1 MTRVEHSEQTIK
13 AAKYIQY
20 GLKTRFISQE
30 TKLSAKYLREL
41 FKDITGR
48 APLPGQLASV
58 STLLKTKKSLILC
71 ILLLTIYQQS
81 APSLATTSINL
92 DRLIIVFDCFT
103 KHINKLKNT
112 QNQHQETMFTIN
124 NAWVLINAL
133 LNKEIQLSHCHC
145 GCTIIIT
152 DSLPITLKCPF
163 CSHAKP
169 LRFKV

>member
-20 GLKTRFISQE
+20 GLKTRFIIQE
-30 TKLSAKYLREL
+30 TKLPAKYVREL
-41 FKDITGR
+41 IKDITGR
-48 APLPGQLASV
+48 SQLSGQLASV
-58 STLLKTKKSLILC
+58 STLLKTKNSLMLC

-81 APSLATTSINL
+81 GPPLATTTIDL

-103 KHINKLKNT
+103 KHINTLKEMRNR
-112 QNQHQETMFTIN
+112 HQETMFTIN
-124 NAWVLINAL
+124 NAWVLISSL
-133 LNKEIQLSHCHC
+133 LNNEIQLSQCHC
-145 GCTIIIT
+145 GCTVIIT

-163 CSHAKP
+163 CSHVKP